1 MSDLRLKLE
10 INAKNNVSKALTEV
24 SSAAKSELTKVSKSS
39 EKVNQSFK
47 RTNETIKKVSD
58 SSKDELTKITNETKK
73 LGDEFKKLNSSLFK
87 VGDKFQSLGKKAM
100 LTGGAMKG
108 IGIANVKMAAD
119 FEQGMNNVS
128 TLIDT
133 NVESLDDMKKQVLQI
148 GKSSPK
154 AISDLTDGLYSLR
167 SAGISASDQFK
178 VLKGSEML
186 SVAGLSTTA
195 EAVDIATSAINA
207 FNLKGKESDRIYDMF
222 FKVVKYG
229 KTNISEFA
237 QGFGATAGVVAAAK
251 IGLDE
256 YSASI
261 AAMTTSGVKASIAH
275 TQVKAAIAG
284 LSRGSKEQT
293 AIFNQLGAK
302 SFSDLVVKSG
312 GMVNAFNRINKAT
325 GGNQAK
331 LIQLVGSVEAY
342 NAILS
347 LTGANNKVYLQT
359 LKDMRYGSDSL
370 SEAYKKQTDGLN
382 NQISIMRNSLQKI
395 SIDMGNSLMPMFTK
409 VVSGVQTFSNVLDK
423 IPQSVKST
431 AAIGVTSVG
440 ALLFSVG
447 ALSFATG
454 GILKSL
460 QAVQTGYGNLLNF
473 ANGKKGV
480 LLNFIGNTAELKGT
494 ELVLSRIWESTQKF
508 GYYGGGKTIFKTLI
522 SDFTII
528 GKNRWKSLQL
538 GFVSAKDGISAF
550 FNAIPSNSANTLNGI
565 KNFFVQM
572 PSNAT
577 AGFSSALTAISQ
589 FSMKGFV
596 SSMKA
601 GLKSFMFFSTGVL
614 TNPVGLAITGIA
626 VGALLIVKYWK
637 PITAFFQGT
646 FRGIKEGLAPL
657 HPTFTAI
664 GQAVKPIGDWIKNLF
679 TPINTNGEKAANWGY
694 KFGQGIAWAIT
705 KVIEACKWVKNLLT
719 LGGRIK
725 FGNRGA
731 ITLTEVN
738 KPDGSHANGLTRVPY
753 DGYIAE
759 VHKNES
765 ILTAKE
771 ANEWRNYKNGSGAS
785 MTINYSPVI
794 NLQNSTNES
803 RSELMKELEKHKRE
817 LADMLDRYYR
827 QRNRGVYA

>member
-1 MSDLRLKLE
+1 MSDLKLKFE
-10 INAKNNVSKALTEV
+10 IEANDKVSKTLTQV
-24 SSAAKSELTKVSKSS
+24 SNTSKSELTKVTKSS
-39 EKVNQSFK
+39 EKVNQSFNK
-47 RTNETIKKVSD
+47 TNETIKKVSN
-58 SSKDELTKITNETKK
+58 SSKDELTKVTNETKK
-73 LGDEFKKLNSSLFK
+73 LGDEFKKLNSSLYQ
-87 VGDKFQSLGKKAM
+87 VGDSFQSFGKKAM
-100 LTGGAMKG
+100 LTGGAMTG
-108 IGIANVKMAAD
+108 LGIANVKMAAD

-133 NVESLDDMKKQVLQI
+133 NVESLDGMSKEVLKI

-154 AISDLTDGLYSLR
+154 ALSDLTEGLYSIR

-207 FNLKGKESDRIYDMF
+207 FNLKGKEGDRIYDMF

-251 IGLDE
+251 IPLDE

-284 LSRGSKEQT
+284 LSRGSKEQM

-302 SFSDLVVKSG
+302 SFSDLVEKSG
-312 GMVNAFNRINKAT
+312 GMVNAFKRINKAT

-347 LTGANNKVYLQT
+347 LTGANNKIYLQT
-359 LKDMRYGSDSL
+359 LNDMRYGSDAL
-370 SEAYKKQTDGLN
+370 SEAYKKQTQGFN
-382 NQISIMRNSLQKI
+382 NQLSIMRNSLQKI

-423 IPQSVKST
+423 IPQSLKSVT
-431 AAIGVTSVG
+431 AIGLTSVG
-440 ALLFSVG
+440 ALMFSVG

-454 GILKSL
+454 GVLKSI
-460 QAVQTGYGNLLNF
+460 QSVKTGYANLLNF

-480 LLNFIGNTAELKGT
+480 LVNNLFGSIDKLGLTSTAHTAKFVSNIAKSGNKLGINLSEQIMLALNADSKRMWKTFGT
-494 ELVLSRIWESTQKF
+494 NITNSFKQIPVNAVKST
-508 GYYGGGKTIFKTLI
+508 IAI
-522 SDFTII
+522 SDFV
-528 GKNRWKSLQL
+528 K
-538 GFVSAKDGISAF
+538 
-550 FNAIPSNSANTLNGI
+550 AIPQNTSNGI
-565 KNFFVQM
+565 KSTFQNINNGFINFI
-572 PSNAT
+572 PNCKK
-577 AGFSSALTAISQ
+577 ALFAI
-589 FSMKGFV
+589 
-596 SSMKA
+596 
-601 GLKSFMFFSTGVL
+601 KSFSIGVL
-614 TNPVGLAITGIA
+614 LNPVGLAITGIA

-646 FRGIKEGLAPL
+646 FRGIQEGLAPL
-657 HPTFTAI
+657 QPTFTAI
-664 GQAVKPIGDWIKNLF
+664 GQAVKPIVDWVKNLF

-694 KFGQGIAWAIT
+694 QFGKGIAWAIT
-705 KVIEACKWVKNLLT
+705 KVVEACEWVKNLIT
-719 LGGRIK
+719 IGGRLGGNKDANI
-725 FGNRGA
+725 
-731 ITLTEVN
+731 TEVS
-738 KPDGSHANGLTRVPY
+738 KPDGSHANGLTRVPF

-771 ANEWRNYKNGSGAS
+771 ANEWRNYKNGSSKS

-794 NLQNSTNES
+794 NLQNSTAES
-803 RSELMKELEKHKRE
+803 RSELMKELEKHKKE
-817 LADMLDRYYR
+817 LAEMLDRYYR